1 MNAIV
6 LDLTSD
12 LHYITL
18 QYDGKIYDFSFNEKQ
33 IAKRNNWGEK
43 IETLKKSVPAF
54 DFNKLD
60 KMAYAAGP
68 GSYTGARL
76 AYTFLQTIEL
86 ILDKKFYAFSNL
98 SALNLTSP
106 EKIPVIKG
114 NKNDFFYRYMGKDF
128 YCDSAED
135 IPKVQYIGLKRDQL
149 ALKSLEQVDDKTI
162 PTNILRMLLKDDN
175 HELTSNFP
183 NYIKE
188 LSYTKSQ

>member
-1 MNAIV
+1 LNAIV

-18 QYDGKIYDFSFNEKQ
+18 QYDGEIYEFSFNEKQ

-43 IETLKKSVPAF
+43 IETLKKSVPEF

-128 YCDSAED
+128 YCDSVED
-135 IPKVQYIGLKRDQL
+135 IPKGQYIGLKRDQL
-149 ALKSLEQVDDKTI
+149 ALESLEQVDGKAI

-188 LSYTKSQ
+188 LSYTKS

>member
-18 QYDGKIYDFSFNEKQ
+18 QYDGEIYEFSFNEKQ

-128 YCDSAED
+128 YCDSVED
-135 IPKVQYIGLKRDQL
+135 IPKGQYIGLKRDQL
-149 ALKSLEQVDDKTI
+149 ALESLEQVDGNAI
-162 PTNILRMLLKDDN
+162 PTNILKMLLKDDN

-188 LSYTKSQ
+188 LSYTKS

>member
-1 MNAIV
+1 LNAIV

-18 QYDGKIYDFSFNEKQ
+18 QYDGEIYEFSFNEKQ

-43 IETLKKSVPAF
+43 IETLKKSVPEF

-128 YCDSAED
+128 YCDSVED
-135 IPKVQYIGLKRDQL
+135 IPKGQYIGLKRDQL
-149 ALKSLEQVDDKTI
+149 ALESLEQVDGKAI

-175 HELTSNFP
+175 NELTSNFP

-188 LSYTKSQ
+188 LSYTKS

>member
-1 MNAIV
+1 LNAIV

-18 QYDGKIYDFSFNEKQ
+18 QYDGEIYEFSFNEKQ

-128 YCDSAED
+128 YCDSVED
-135 IPKVQYIGLKRDQL
+135 IPKGQYIGLKRDQL
-149 ALKSLEQVDDKTI
+149 ALESLEQVDGNAI

-188 LSYTKSQ
+188 LSYTKS

>member
-18 QYDGKIYDFSFNEKQ
+18 QYDGEIYEFSFNEKQ

-43 IETLKKSVPAF
+43 IEKLKKSVPEF

-86 ILDKKFYAFSNL
+86 ILEKKFYAFSNL

-128 YCDSAED
+128 YCDSVED
-135 IPKVQYIGLKRDQL
+135 IPKGQYIGLKRDQL
-149 ALKSLEQVDDKTI
+149 ALESLEQVDGNAI

-188 LSYTKSQ
+188 LSYTKS

>member
-18 QYDGKIYDFSFNEKQ
+18 QYDGEIYEFSFNEKQ

-43 IETLKKSVPAF
+43 IETLKKSVPEF

-86 ILDKKFYAFSNL
+86 ILEKKFYAFSNL

-128 YCDSAED
+128 YCDSVED
-135 IPKVQYIGLKRDQL
+135 IPKGQYIGLKRDQL
-149 ALKSLEQVDDKTI
+149 ALESLEQVDGNAI

-188 LSYTKSQ
+188 LSYTKN

>member
-1 MNAIV
+1 MNTIV

-18 QYDGKIYDFSFNEKQ
+18 QYDGEIYEFSFNEKQ

-128 YCDSAED
+128 YCDSVED
-135 IPKVQYIGLKRDQL
+135 IPKGQYIGLKRDQL
-149 ALKSLEQVDDKTI
+149 ALESLEQVDGKAI

-188 LSYTKSQ
+188 LSYTKS

>member
-135 IPKVQYIGLKRDQL
+135 IPKGQYIGLKRDQL

>member
-18 QYDGKIYDFSFNEKQ
+18 QYDGEIYEFSFNEKQ

-43 IETLKKSVPAF
+43 IETLKKSVPEF

-86 ILDKKFYAFSNL
+86 ILEKKFYAFSNL

-128 YCDSAED
+128 YCDSVED
-135 IPKVQYIGLKRDQL
+135 IPKGQYIGLKRDQL
-149 ALKSLEQVDDKTI
+149 ALESLEQVDGNAI

-188 LSYTKSQ
+188 LSYTKS

>member
-18 QYDGKIYDFSFNEKQ
+18 QYDGEIYEFSFNEKQ

-135 IPKVQYIGLKRDQL
+135 IPKGQYIGLKRDHL
-149 ALKSLEQVDDKTI
+149 ALESLEQVDGNAI
-162 PTNILRMLLKDDN
+162 PTNILKMLLKDDN

-188 LSYTKSQ
+188 LSYTKS

>member
-18 QYDGKIYDFSFNEKQ
+18 QYDGEIYEFSFNEKQ

-86 ILDKKFYAFSNL
+86 ILEKKFYAFSNL

-106 EKIPVIKG
+106 KKIPVIKG

-128 YCDSAED
+128 YCDSVED
-135 IPKVQYIGLKRDQL
+135 IPKGQYIGLKRDQL
-149 ALKSLEQVDDKTI
+149 ALESLEQVDGNAI

-188 LSYTKSQ
+188 LSYTKS

>member
-18 QYDGKIYDFSFNEKQ
+18 QYDGEIYEFSFNEKQ
-33 IAKRNNWGEK
+33 IAKRNNWSEK

-128 YCDSAED
+128 YCDSVED
-135 IPKVQYIGLKRDQL
+135 IPKGQYIGLKRDQL
-149 ALKSLEQVDDKTI
+149 ALESLEQVDGKAI

-188 LSYTKSQ
+188 LSYTKS

>member
-1 MNAIV
+1 LNAIV

-18 QYDGKIYDFSFNEKQ
+18 QYDGEIYEFSFNEKQ

-43 IETLKKSVPAF
+43 IETLKKSVPEF

-86 ILDKKFYAFSNL
+86 ILEKKFYAFSNL

-128 YCDSAED
+128 YCDSVED
-135 IPKVQYIGLKRDQL
+135 IPKGQYIGLKRDQL
-149 ALKSLEQVDDKTI
+149 ALESLEQVDGNAI

-188 LSYTKSQ
+188 LSYTKS

>member
-1 MNAIV
+1 MKEFWA
-6 LDLTSD
+6 
-12 LHYITL
+12 
-18 QYDGKIYDFSFNEKQ
+18 Q
-33 IAKRNNWGEK
+33 
-43 IETLKKSVPAF
+43 ETLKKSVPAF

-114 NKNDFFYRYMGKDF
+114 NKNDFFYSYMGKDF
-128 YCDSAED
+128 
-135 IPKVQYIGLKRDQL
+135 IVIVPKIF
-149 ALKSLEQVDDKTI
+149 
-162 PTNILRMLLKDDN
+162 LKDN
-175 HELTSNFP
+175 
-183 NYIKE
+183 I
-188 LSYTKSQ
+188 

>member
-1 MNAIV
+1 LNAIV

-18 QYDGKIYDFSFNEKQ
+18 QYDGEIYEFSFNEKQ

-43 IETLKKSVPAF
+43 IEKLKKSVPEF

-128 YCDSAED
+128 YCDSVED
-135 IPKVQYIGLKRDQL
+135 IPKGQYIGLKRDQL
-149 ALKSLEQVDDKTI
+149 ALESLEQVDGNAI

-188 LSYTKSQ
+188 LSYTKS

>member
-18 QYDGKIYDFSFNEKQ
+18 QYDGEIYEFSFNEKQ

-43 IETLKKSVPAF
+43 IETLKKSVPEF

-86 ILDKKFYAFSNL
+86 ILEKKFYAFSNL

-106 EKIPVIKG
+106 KKIPVIKG

-128 YCDSAED
+128 YCDSVED
-135 IPKVQYIGLKRDQL
+135 IPKGQYIGLKRDQL
-149 ALKSLEQVDDKTI
+149 ALESLEQVDGKAI

-188 LSYTKSQ
+188 LSYTKS

>member
-1 MNAIV
+1 LNAIV

-18 QYDGKIYDFSFNEKQ
+18 QYDGEIYEFSFNEKQ

-128 YCDSAED
+128 YCDSVED
-135 IPKVQYIGLKRDQL
+135 IPKGQYIGLKRDQL
-149 ALKSLEQVDDKTI
+149 ALESLEQLDGKAI

-188 LSYTKSQ
+188 LSYTKS

>member
-1 MNAIV
+1 LNAIV

-18 QYDGKIYDFSFNEKQ
+18 QYDGEIYEFSFNEKQ
-33 IAKRNNWGEK
+33 IAKRNNWSEK

-128 YCDSAED
+128 YCDSVED
-135 IPKVQYIGLKRDQL
+135 IPKGQYIGLKRDQL
-149 ALKSLEQVDDKTI
+149 ALESLEQVDGKAI

-188 LSYTKSQ
+188 LSYTKS

>member
-1 MNAIV
+1 LNTIV

-18 QYDGKIYDFSFNEKQ
+18 QYDGEIYEFSFNEKQ

-128 YCDSAED
+128 YCDSVED
-135 IPKVQYIGLKRDQL
+135 IPKGQYIGLKRDQL
-149 ALKSLEQVDDKTI
+149 ALESLEQLDGKAI

-188 LSYTKSQ
+188 LSYTKS

>member
-1 MNAIV
+1 LNTIV

-18 QYDGKIYDFSFNEKQ
+18 QYDGEIYEFSFNEKQ

-86 ILDKKFYAFSNL
+86 ILEKKFYAFSNL

-128 YCDSAED
+128 YCDSVED
-135 IPKVQYIGLKRDQL
+135 IPKGQYIGLKRDQL
-149 ALKSLEQVDDKTI
+149 ALESLEQVDGNAI

-188 LSYTKSQ
+188 LSYTKS

>member
-1 MNAIV
+1 LNAIV

-18 QYDGKIYDFSFNEKQ
+18 QYDGEIYEFSFNEKQ

-43 IETLKKSVPAF
+43 IEKLKKSVPEF

-86 ILDKKFYAFSNL
+86 ILEKKFYAFSNL

-128 YCDSAED
+128 YCDSVED
-135 IPKVQYIGLKRDQL
+135 IPKGQYIGLKRDQL
-149 ALKSLEQVDDKTI
+149 ALESLEQVDGNAI

-188 LSYTKSQ
+188 LSYTKS